1 MAATKRFFH
10 DDITVW
16 TSSSAFALRLRPRTF
31 FLLFLGLNLLLLLCR
46 CPLTD
51 ARDPALGSHGQDG
64 YWGGEGNKR
73 DRGVCN
79 CEQQSTT
86 Q

>member
-1 MAATKRFFH
+1 MEATKRFFH
-10 DDITVW
+10 GDITVW
-16 TSSSAFALRLRPRTF
+16 TSSSSLRPRAF
-31 FLLFLGLNLLLLLCR
+31 FLLFLSLNLLLLLCR

-64 YWGGEGNKR
+64 YGGGEGNKR